1 MVNTDLSIPQQLAQF
16 GFTAENGELYAKIL
30 PASSGS
36 KIVSL
41 ELNSGVTFKTS
52 ELKKHPA
59 ENGGEFY
66 FDANGKGIRIEA
78 KAAEPTPKTAKNG
91 RSSTYVPMKR
101 Y

>member
-1 MVNTDLSIPQQLAQF
+1 MVNTDLSIPEQLAQF
-16 GFTAENGELYAKIL
+16 GFTTEGGERYAKIL

-36 KIVSL
+36 KIVTM
-41 ELNSGVTFKTS
+41 ELNSGVTYKTT

-66 FDANGKGIRIEA
+66 FDATGKGIRIEA

-91 RSSTYVPMKR
+91 RSSTYMPVKR